1 MKLRFKILFLCL
13 GSTLLALIL
22 QTFLFQSS
30 SSQFIYNQSKAE
42 SENSLQNMQ
51 NEIYTFVKGIESSL
65 IEIYSERDFIQALK
79 NGDSVEELR
88 AEFYRKAYEIG
99 NTKFETKDGVVALYL
114 YTTDHEI
121 ISTYRRAVTPKHN
134 YATDIYENPEEENA
148 GKVLEYIA
156 SDESVMLISS
166 YYNPYR
172 EKDIL
177 RFVLKL
183 YKNSNRGHQIGYVV
197 CDVDSK
203 VFISIM
209 EKYYTN
215 HMMYIWLQPSGD
227 RPAASLGELSK
238 EEEGYYQEMSIR
250 VMKEDPADEVDFAEQ
265 EVFQVKQNKYNLMAY
280 SIMPQSVLEQNQKTL
295 TRNLLLIAGL
305 MVAIASVLTTV
316 VSRNVIRPLDLLMET
331 IQRIKGGETS
341 MRTEI
346 VGNDEIGQLGQ
357 NFNEMLDQMEELRE
371 KENQANLLLVQ
382 AQYKALQAQ
391 INPHFLYNTLDTMS
405 SIAEIRD
412 CPEVSMLSQ
421 SLSNIFRYSLNM
433 KEPFSTVAKEISHLK
448 NYTYVMAVRMQD
460 HVKYIYDVNGE
471 TLQIPIPRISIQP
484 LVENA
489 LNHGLRNKR
498 GGKEIHITIKKKV
511 GIKEKQD
518 ILEICVADN
527 GVGMDAG
534 PMNQALERNA
544 LQRVEQGNS
553 IGLFNINARI
563 KMLYGE
569 EYGISI
575 KSVEGEGTSVY
586 VRLPVRQGEKKDE

>member
-1 MKLRFKILFLCL
+1 MKLRFKILIMCL

-51 NEIYTFVKGIESSL
+51 NEVYAFVKGIESSL
-65 IEIYSERDFIQALK
+65 IEIYTEKDFIQALK
-79 NGDSVEELR
+79 AGDSVEALR
-88 AEFYRKAYEIG
+88 TEFYRKAYEIG

-114 YTTDHEI
+114 YTTEHEI

-134 YATDIYENPEEENA
+134 YATDIYEDPEQENA
-148 GKVLEYIA
+148 EKVLEYIA

-197 CDVDSK
+197 CDVDSR
-203 VFISIM
+203 VFSSIM

-215 HMMYIWLQPSGD
+215 NMMYIWLQPSGD
-227 RPAASLGELSK
+227 RPAASLGQLS
-238 EEEGYYQEMSIR
+238 EGEAEYYEEMSLRIQN
-250 VMKEDPADEVDFAEQ
+250 EDSAEQVDFAEQ
-265 EVFQVKQNKYNLMAY
+265 EVFQAKQNKYNLTAY
-280 SIMPQSVLEQNQKTL
+280 SIMPQSVLEQNQRTL

-305 MVAIASVLTTV
+305 MVAIASVLTTI
-316 VSRNVIRPLDLLMET
+316 VSRNVIRPLDLLMKT

-341 MRTEI
+341 LRTEI
-346 VGNDEIGQLGQ
+346 VRKDEIGELGQ

-371 KENQANLLLVQ
+371 KENQAGLLLVQ

-433 KEPFSTVAKEISHLK
+433 KEPFSTVAKEIMHLK
-448 NYTYVMAVRMQD
+448 NYTYVMAVRMHD
-460 HVKYIYDVNGE
+460 HVRYVYDIDEE
-471 TLQIPIPRISIQP
+471 TLQDRIPRISIQP

-498 GGKEIHITIKKKV
+498 GSKEIRIEIKKKDAV
-511 GIKEKQD
+511 LK
-518 ILEICVADN
+518 ICVADN

-534 PMNQALERNA
+534 PLNEALQKND

-575 KSVEGEGTSVY
+575 KSVQGEGTDVC
-586 VRLPVRQGEKKDE
+586 VTLPGDQGEAQDE